1 MPKKK
6 VIVAQ
11 NLKIGPRLPLKIM
24 KRKKEDQVFFIA
36 TKLSRQFCDSLTFI
50 LEVPETGSLFR
61 FGFVL
66 FRLKPCRFDL
76 NSANSA
82 KWFYCVETVL

>member
-1 MPKKK
+1 MSVGVMKDYKLK
-6 VIVAQ
+6 Q
-11 NLKIGPRLPLKIM
+11 RNLHASMHCL
-24 KRKKEDQVFFIA
+24 
-36 TKLSRQFCDSLTFI
+36 I
-50 LEVPETGSLFR
+50 LEVPETASLFR

-76 NSANSA
+76 NSSKSA

>member
-1 MPKKK
+1 MSHP
-6 VIVAQ
+6 VMGMTTIAPPQ
-11 NLKIGPRLPLKIM
+11 SWRGNDGKIIPNSFPY
-24 KRKKEDQVFFIA
+24 VH
-36 TKLSRQFCDSLTFI
+36 